1 MTLFS
6 LWTRLKQELSYRWA
20 ASWHHPRFGI
30 RFADGKVQRV
40 YGKVNPRFLRA
51 LKDFRDLEELSE
63 GWMMA
68 VPSRQDARSLKII
81 GSPHF
86 SEVTLQRLRNL
97 LQSSV

>member
-6 LWTRLKQELSYRWA
+6 LWIHLKQELGYRWA
-20 ASWHHPRFGI
+20 ASWHQPRFGI
-30 RFADGKVQRV
+30 RFANGKIQRV

-51 LKDFRDLEELSE
+51 LKDFRDLEGLSE

-68 VPSRQDARSLKII
+68 IPTQRNPRSLKII
-81 GSPHF
+81 GSPQL
-86 SEVTLQRLRNL
+86 SEATLQRLRNL